1 MHDIPRC
8 FSGAARIL
16 AAALIAVLPLLAA
29 HPASADAPPD
39 TPTPAAHLAGLLE
52 DEPEGE
58 AVVVSD
64 LLAGAYDTE
73 ELGERVSAEFARLDT
88 PFHVVV
94 TPPMSTAVEG
104 DDLVAAL
111 RDRIG
116 EDGVYVHV
124 SEGRTSVATAATP
137 GVRLPVDDAEYLL
150 LIDEDLDY
158 DSSPALIAERY
169 VDALLDPEAERK
181 ADEAREAHL
190 EAAEQDGDDRSPS
203 GEEDSAFADFLDDLR
218 PDDPTGLGNL
228 GFLAATVS
236 GAVLGAGGLAVY
248 WRLRKG
254 RPVLSALVYGVAA
267 VSVLAAAGL
276 YAAWDPLA
284 PSEEAG
290 ADEQEEAPEQVP
302 PEEALAEPPYVAET
316 VRVDR
321 VAAEMED
328 GGIPVDP
335 LWSGERGDLAGL
347 RERAAEA
354 PVPVY
359 MASVISADSDE
370 SGGDTEVLA
379 HALAH
384 TVGEDGL
391 YVVMDPRGLGTGI
404 ATRGVELPI
413 TASSTLRE
421 GVSEAAEEGAPGEL
435 PVAEHLEPVLDLAQE
450 AEPDP
455 GAEDSMPMA
464 AESLLRDDGA
474 PEEARAADFFSEG
487 FFAGLLVLGPIL
499 GALVYV
505 TLLLLKGG
513 AQRWAGSLAATP
525 GRRLGR
531 VARRD
536 VERAM
541 RALETAAPDA
551 PGVAEAT
558 READIAVRVLRDE
571 RADEL
576 DQAAAAVLA
585 RRAADRL
592 DPDTPDTAER
602 PVCMVNPLHG
612 PSEGRGRTSLAGR
625 SDPEQGGKQS
635 RRQGGT
641 SAPKAGSGGG
651 TLPMCRACLDREDT
665 RRIPLRVRAGAGGRR
680 VPHLGLDRMWVRS
693 EYRSRLIPDDPFE
706 EEARAR

>member
-16 AAALIAVLPLLAA
+16 AAALITVLPLLAA

-39 TPTPAAHLAGLLE
+39 PPTPAAHLAGLLE

-64 LLAGAYDTE
+64 LLAGAYDTH

-169 VDALLDPEAERK
+169 VDALLDPEVERK

-203 GEEDSAFADFLDDLR
+203 GEEDSAFADFLDGLR

-228 GFLAATVS
+228 GFLAATAA

-248 WRLRKG
+248 SRLRKG
-254 RPVLSALVYGVAA
+254 RPVLTALVYGVAA

-276 YAAWDPLA
+276 YAAWNPLA

-421 GVSEAAEEGAPGEL
+421 GVSEAAGEGAPGEL
-435 PVAEHLEPVLDLAQE
+435 PVAEHLEPVLDLARE

-464 AESLLRDDGA
+464 AESLQD
-474 PEEARAADFFSEG
+474 EEGEADEESRTASFLGEG
-487 FFAGLLVLGPIL
+487 FFPGLLVIGPIVGIL
-499 GALVYV
+499 LYFTVALF
-505 TLLLLKGG
+505 GG
-513 AQRWAGSLAATP
+513 SAQWWAGVVAAAP
-525 GRRLGR
+525 GRRLR
-531 VARRD
+531 PMAHRD
-536 VERAM
+536 VRRAL
-541 RALETAAPDA
+541 RALEAAPPDG

-558 READIAVRVLRDE
+558 READIALRVLRDE

-585 RRAADRL
+585 RCAADRL
-592 DPDTPDTAER
+592 DPQTADAAER

-612 PSEGRGRTSLAGR
+612 PSDGRARTRLARTVGSESSAGAGDGGASLA
-625 SDPEQGGKQS
+625 
-635 RRQGGT
+635 
-641 SAPKAGSGGG
+641 
-651 TLPMCRACLDREDT
+651 MCRGCLDRGE
-665 RRIPLRVRAGAGGRR
+665 RRRFPLRVRVREGGWR
-680 VPHLGLDRMWVRS
+680 VPHLALDRMWVRS

>member
-1 MHDIPRC
+1 MPDIPRC
-8 FSGAARIL
+8 GSGAARIL
-16 AAALIAVLPLLAA
+16 TAVLLTVLPLLAA
-29 HPASADAPPD
+29 PPASADAPPD
-39 TPTPAAHLAGLLE
+39 PPTPAAHLAGLLE

-73 ELGERVSAEFARLDT
+73 ELDERVSAEFARLDT

-111 RDRIG
+111 RDRVG
-116 EDGVYVHV
+116 GDGVYVHL
-124 SEGRTSVATAATP
+124 SEGRTSVATAAAP

-169 VDALLDPEAERK
+169 VDALLDPEVERK

-190 EAAEQDGDDRSPS
+190 DAAERDGAGSDSDSY
-203 GEEDSAFADFLDDLR
+203 GDEDSAFTEFLDDLR

-228 GFLAATVS
+228 GFLAATAA
-236 GAVLGAGGLAVY
+236 GAVLGAGGVAAY
-248 WRLRKG
+248 RRRRTG
-254 RPVLSALVYGVAA
+254 RPVLTVLVYGVAA

-276 YAAWDPLA
+276 YAAGNPPA

-290 ADEQEEAPEQVP
+290 ADADERAGASEEVP
-302 PEEALAEPPYVAET
+302 PEEALAQPPYVAET

-321 VAAEMED
+321 VAAEMAE

-335 LWSGERGDLAGL
+335 LWSGPRGDLAGL

-359 MASVISADSDE
+359 MASVMSADSDE
-370 SGGDTEVLA
+370 SGGDTEILA

-413 TASSTLRE
+413 TAASTLRE
-421 GVSEAAEEGAPGEL
+421 GVSEASGEGTPGEL

-455 GAEDSMPMA
+455 GAEDSTPMA
-464 AESLLRDDGA
+464 AETLQD
-474 PEEARAADFFSEG
+474 EEGEADEESRTASFLGEG
-487 FFAGLLVLGPIL
+487 FFPGLLVIGPIIGVL
-499 GALVYV
+499 LYV
-505 TLLLLKGG
+505 TLAFIGG
-513 AQRWAGSLAATP
+513 SAQWWTGVLAAAP
-525 GRRLGR
+525 GRRLR
-531 VARRD
+531 SMAHREVRR
-536 VERAM
+536 AL
-541 RALETAAPDA
+541 RALE
-551 PGVAEAT
+551 G
-558 READIAVRVLRDE
+558 
-571 RADEL
+571 
-576 DQAAAAVLA
+576 
-585 RRAADRL
+585 
-592 DPDTPDTAER
+592 
-602 PVCMVNPLHG
+602 
-612 PSEGRGRTSLAGR
+612 
-625 SDPEQGGKQS
+625 
-635 RRQGGT
+635 
-641 SAPKAGSGGG
+641 
-651 TLPMCRACLDREDT
+651 
-665 RRIPLRVRAGAGGRR
+665 
-680 VPHLGLDRMWVRS
+680 
-693 EYRSRLIPDDPFE
+693 
-706 EEARAR
+706 